1 MKRGVRLPMGLA
13 GAALALAAACASTG
27 YHLVGTVAAVA
38 PQTQTLVVRG
48 NAGEETTVRVAD
60 DTHFWSGR
68 SLDQIQTGD
77 RVSLTVERQGDVVT
91 ARSIEIF
98 PAGRPRTRWI
108 GPGGY

>member
-1 MKRGVRLPMGLA
+1 MGLA
-13 GAALALAAACASTG
+13 GAVLALAAGCASTG
-27 YHLVGTVAAVA
+27 SHLVGTVAAVA
-38 PQTQTLVVRG
+38 PQTRTLVVRG
-48 NAGEETTVRVAD
+48 NAGEETTVRVTD

-77 RVSLTVERQGDVVT
+77 RVSLTVEQQGDGVT

>member
-1 MKRGVRLPMGLA
+1 MKRGARLQIWLA
-13 GAALALAAACASTG
+13 SALLALAAACAATG
-27 YHLVGTVAAVA
+27 PRLVGTVAAVA
-38 PQTQTLVVRG
+38 PQARTLVVRG
-48 NAGEETTVRVAD
+48 NAGEETTVRVTD

-77 RVSLTVERQGDVVT
+77 RVSLTVERQGEVVT

>member
-1 MKRGVRLPMGLA
+1 MNRRSLLQVGLTVV
-13 GAALALAAACASTG
+13 ALGLGAACASAG
-27 YHLVGTVAAVA
+27 SHLVGTVAAVA

-48 NAGEETTVRVAD
+48 NAGEETTVRVTE